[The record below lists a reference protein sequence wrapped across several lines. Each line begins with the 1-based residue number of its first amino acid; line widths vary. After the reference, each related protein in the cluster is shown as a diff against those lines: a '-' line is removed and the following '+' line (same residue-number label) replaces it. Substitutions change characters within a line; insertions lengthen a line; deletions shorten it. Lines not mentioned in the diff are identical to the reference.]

1 MPRSRSRRLTRAVLA
16 AAALTL
22 AVGLPAQATFSGP
35 DGRITF
41 ARYVPETNGL
51 EIFSAAANGS
61 DVQQLTNSG
70 QDHSSRPS
78 DWSPNGNVIAFDSD
92 RVDRAGLED
101 SVQVY
106 VMPWNGESQ
115 GLTQLTVG
123 EGFHGD
129 PAWAPDGTH
138 LAIDADWGDYPA
150 QQGIWI
156 IPAASATGV
165 TIADAQRVTGPPA
178 AGDFDSEPQYSPDG
192 QWIVFTRFHEC
203 PFNPHA
209 RVFAPKGCTQAIYKV
224 RTDGSGL
231 TRLTAWGQENSAPDW
246 SPDGSRI
253 AYDSCDVGRIG
264 CTADIYLMNADG
276 SHKLR
281 LSHTQAVTAQHGG
294 TFAIANNPVWSS
306 AGDRII
312 YSQWIGSGFPVEIR
326 SMNADGSGVAT
337 LVAGDYFQN
346 WADAG
351 THQ

>member
-1 MPRSRSRRLTRAVLA
+1 MPSLGSQRLVRASLTAV
-16 AAALTL
+16 ALTL
-22 AVGLPAQATFSGP
+22 LSSLPAQATFSGP

-61 DVQQLTNSG
+61 DLQQLTSSG
-70 QDHSSRPS
+70 QDRSSRPS
-78 DWSPNGNVIAFDSD
+78 DWSPNGTVIAFDSD
-92 RVDRAGLED
+92 RVDRDGLED

-106 VMPWNGESQ
+106 LMPWNGENQ
-115 GLTQLTVG
+115 GLTQLTIG

-129 PAWAPDGTH
+129 PAWAPDASH
-138 LAIDADWGDYPA
+138 LAIDSDWGDYPA
-150 QQGIWI
+150 EQGIWI
-156 IPAASATGV
+156 IPASDADGV
-165 TIADAQRVTGPPA
+165 TIADAQRVTGPPPL
-178 AGDFDSEPQYSPDG
+178 GDFDSEPQYSPDG
-192 QWIVFTRFHEC
+192 RWIVFTRFHEC
-203 PFNPHA
+203 PFNEHA

-224 RTDGSGL
+224 RTDGSSL

-264 CTADIYLMNADG
+264 CTADIYVMNADG
-276 SHKLR
+276 SNKQR
-281 LSHTQAVTAQHGG
+281 LTHTPAVQGG
-294 TFAIANNPVWSS
+294 TFAIANNPVWSP

-312 YSQWIGSGFPVEIR
+312 YSQWIDGGFPVEIR
-326 SMNADGSGVAT
+326 SMNPDGSNVTT

-351 THQ
+351 THP